1 MRINPDGLAFTL
13 LLGLLAAL
21 PALSIDISAPTLV
34 ILPAALGTSAT
45 VAGLTLSVFMV
56 GFAAGQLTGGY
67 TSDRYGRRPVL
78 LISLAGYIA
87 AGLGCTMSFSGAA
100 LVVFRLFQGVGAGSC
115 SVLAFAIIQDLFES
129 ERARRKRSYVTA
141 VFGTVPI
148 LAPALGTW
156 TSGLAGWRAVHG
168 ILVLAG
174 LALLAVVLLGAV
186 GQSGRPKPATLDQ
199 TSVAVRLRNDQRFIG
214 LALVNALSYGSIFAY
229 IAGLPVVM
237 IGSMG
242 YTPAAYA
249 AVFASTAAA
258 LTLGA
263 WTNGR
268 IVPKYVD
275 ATRALNASLVTAAL
289 ASLALVFCYVA
300 RFDAGVTLI
309 PPLLIAL
316 FCRGVIAPNIQHS
329 AIERRRNQAGIAS
342 AAIGVSQILM
352 GALTSAVVAFLIPRL
367 NVLAVAA
374 PMSALT
380 TSAVAVWWW
389 LNRQEVAVG
398 IGR

>member
-1 MRINPDGLAFTL
+1 
-13 LLGLLAAL
+13 
-21 PALSIDISAPTLV
+21 
-34 ILPAALGTSAT
+34 
-45 VAGLTLSVFMV
+45 
-56 GFAAGQLTGGY
+56 
-67 TSDRYGRRPVL
+67 
-78 LISLAGYIA
+78 
-87 AGLGCTMSFSGAA
+87 
-100 LVVFRLFQGVGAGSC
+100 
-115 SVLAFAIIQDLFES
+115 LAFAIIQDLFEG

-156 TSGLAGWRAVHG
+156 ISGLAGWRAVHG

-174 LALLAVVLLGAV
+174 LVLLAVVLLGSV
-186 GQSGRPKPATLDQ
+186 GQAGRPRSASLDL
-199 TSVAVRLRNDQRFIG
+199 TSVAVRLRDDYRFIG

-237 IGSMG
+237 IGYLG

-268 IVPKYVD
+268 IVPRYVE
-275 ATRALNASLVTAAL
+275 ATRALNACLVTAAL
-289 ASLALVFCYVA
+289 ASLALIACYVA
-300 RFDAGVTLI
+300 RLDGGVVLLLL
-309 PPLLIAL
+309 LLIAL
-316 FCRGVIAPNIQHS
+316 FCRGMIAPNLQHS
-329 AIERRRNQAGIAS
+329 AIERRRDQAGVAS

-352 GALTSAVVAFLIPRL
+352 GALTSAVVAFLIPNL
-367 NVLAVAA
+367 KVLAVAA

-380 TSAVAVWWW
+380 ASAVAVWWW
-389 LNRQEVAVG
+389 LNRQEVAVELG
-398 IGR
+398 G